1 MLDRTRTLMMRRAL
15 AMNVERETRENLAL
29 VAKSIVLVLGGL
41 MAVSATVELVVG
53 GVGARAVAFLLV
65 GLALAVPPLGLA
77 FRDAVRHARRQRER

>member
-1 MLDRTRTLMMRRAL
+1 MMRRAL

-53 GVGARAVAFLLV
+53 GVGARALAVRQVGRARAVAPR
-65 GLALAVPPLGLA
+65 GLAVRG
-77 FRDAVRHARRQRER
+77 AVRHARRQRER

>member
-1 MLDRTRTLMMRRAL
+1 MMRRAL